1 MDFSG
6 SKIGDDILVGK
17 MLPVV
22 LVLIVFMFVVC
33 MAIAVKVI
41 KNQRKNETDPVSF
54 RIFESVFTD
63 FKFRNILKIF
73 QL

>member
-54 RIFESVFTD
+54 RTFESVFTD